1 MPSFLPPALVY
12 DGDSIKSGWRWR
24 WGREARRGLR
34 ALACTVFP
42 EINGERKCRRQEKT
56 ISGCHKREWGG
67 DCRHGERGECIRAM
81 KCVYLMLKDHNGEI
95 QHGE

>member
-12 DGDSIKSGWRWR
+12 DGDSIKSGWRR
-24 WGREARRGLR
+24 L